1 MLKSFTKR
9 VFHTF
14 IMQSIG
20 NFRRETDNTLTRP
33 HWEVSGRGKKGLWDY
48 GHAVEGISLVN
59 CINKADTNLKPT
71 TNQLY
76 PLLKKKKKKSPK
88 FHKKL
93 MQLICNRGS
102 CFLYQ
107 LISELCTTQE

>member
-1 MLKSFTKR
+1 MLKSFTRR

-20 NFRRETDNTLTRP
+20 NFRRETDNTLMRP

-48 GHAVEGISLVN
+48 GLAVEGISLVN

-76 PLLKKKKKKSPK
+76 PLFKKKKKKSQN
-88 FHKKL
+88 FQKKL
-93 MQLICNRGS
+93 MQ
-102 CFLYQ
+102 
-107 LISELCTTQE
+107 